1 MPIYQNNNTLDRIE
15 EDIIDLNFILQPRWT
30 TQRRLAINSG
40 NTSRPTESENNAKYL
55 WKFESCVDLILKFR
69 MSLTGSN
76 SGCLLF

>member
-40 NTSRPTESENNAKYL
+40 NTSRPTESAVSELGKVKIKPSTCEN
-55 WKFESCVDLILKFR
+55 LKAV
-69 MSLTGSN
+69 SI
-76 SGCLLF
+76 